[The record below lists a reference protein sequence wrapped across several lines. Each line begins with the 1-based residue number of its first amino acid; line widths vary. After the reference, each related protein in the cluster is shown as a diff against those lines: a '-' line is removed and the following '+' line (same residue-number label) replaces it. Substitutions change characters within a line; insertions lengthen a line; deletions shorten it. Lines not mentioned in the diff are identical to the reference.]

1 MVLPQKGGKLQIKG
15 ENIHKFLQ
23 TDKISLGKCGRRVP
37 FAVHFLLC
45 RLVYRL
51 LLSKHRLIQSSDTSV
66 PPEVSNKIEVQPF
79 KREVLERRGCRGL
92 FDLMRS

>member
-1 MVLPQKGGKLQIKG
+1 MLCI
-15 ENIHKFLQ
+15 FY
-23 TDKISLGKCGRRVP
+23 
-37 FAVHFLLC
+37 FADLFIDFF
-45 RLVYRL
+45 
-51 LLSKHRLIQSSDTSV
+51 SSSDTSV